1 MGHPGIFSPRH
12 SGMELHT
19 NDGFQWGGGT
29 KADSEW
35 RLLCKTLFRNIL
47 DIFIIYIYLYIHTH
61 YNKCVFEIAHPQWV
75 ETQGTRSGYFI
86 SAEKMQ
92 KSKGRVAE
100 KGMGLKKPKFV
111 RQEFTHT
118 VRHCPRAL
126 LPTGMGV
133 MGHTVR
139 DEAGRR
145 RGGQRKCTIQI
156 TIRVQLYIPGGPAA
170 LPAERGSWGRLGLLT
185 RLYHFPNC
193 VAPQKIQTRR
203 NGLVWNEGFLSIGE
217 LFYFLMSG

>member
-1 MGHPGIFSPRH
+1 
-12 SGMELHT
+12 
-19 NDGFQWGGGT
+19 
-29 KADSEW
+29 
-35 RLLCKTLFRNIL
+35 
-47 DIFIIYIYLYIHTH
+47 
-61 YNKCVFEIAHPQWV
+61 
-75 ETQGTRSGYFI
+75 
-86 SAEKMQ
+86 MQ

-100 KGMGLKKPKFV
+100 ERMGPKKPKFV

-133 MGHTVR
+133 MVHTAR

-156 TIRVQLYIPGGPAA
+156 TIKVRLYMP
-170 LPAERGSWGRLGLLT
+170 RGTHGTPCGSACAWGRLGMLT

-193 VAPQKIQTRR
+193 SATEKIQTRR
-203 NGLVWNEGFLSIGE
+203 DGFVWNEGFLSIGE
-217 LFYFLMSG
+217 LFFFLAAVL

>member
-1 MGHPGIFSPRH
+1 
-12 SGMELHT
+12 
-19 NDGFQWGGGT
+19 
-29 KADSEW
+29 
-35 RLLCKTLFRNIL
+35 
-47 DIFIIYIYLYIHTH
+47 
-61 YNKCVFEIAHPQWV
+61 
-75 ETQGTRSGYFI
+75 
-86 SAEKMQ
+86 MQ

-133 MGHTVR
+133 MVHTAR

-156 TIRVQLYIPGGPAA
+156 TIKVQLYMPRDLRHSLQERRCLGAFGGADKVVPF
-170 LPAERGSWGRLGLLT
+170 S
-185 RLYHFPNC
+185 
-193 VAPQKIQTRR
+193 Q
-203 NGLVWNEGFLSIGE
+203 
-217 LFYFLMSG
+217 LFSY